1 MNEAHKLR
9 GWYDNGG
16 SSSVV
21 SSISASRG
29 TGTGGGGSYKTFA
42 EAKFENL
49 GSKDKP
55 DYYNVK
61 AMVAMINKE
70 RALYMACPSDE
81 CNKKVNKNIKQNNSF
96 LTIFAIPAGHRSKQ
110 WPLSM

>member
-1 MNEAHKLR
+1 MNSMHIKINPDMPEAHKLR
-9 GWYDNGG
+9 GWYDNVG
-16 SSSVV
+16 SSAVT

-29 TGTGGGGSYKTFA
+29 PGGGSGGSYKTFA

-49 GSKDKP
+49 GNGEKP

-81 CNKKVNKNIKQNNSF
+81 CNKKVEIY
-96 LTIFAIPAGHRSKQ
+96 
-110 WPLSM
+110 